1 MGYSLAWTRLRG
13 QSGHEAGRKLL
24 EALYLEKTGGK
35 LPTIAYTESGKP
47 YFPNSCWH
55 FSISHTKDHAFC
67 VLGTKRLGVDAEEM
81 GRTVPEKLGNRFLS
95 QKEQERL
102 GKEKQETLLRLW
114 VMKEA
119 MAKCCG
125 RGIGNWMK
133 ETDLDPFDKRI
144 MIIDG
149 CYVAVMEE

>member
-1 MGYSLAWTRLRG
+1 MGYSLMWTRLDG

-24 EALYLEKTGGK
+24 EALYLEKTGKK
-35 LPTIAYTESGKP
+35 LPQIAYTERGKP
-47 YFPNSCWH
+47 YFPDSCWH

-81 GRTVPEKLGNRFLS
+81 GRTVPEKLGKRFLS

-102 GKEKQETLLRLW
+102 GQEKQETLLRFW
-114 VMKEA
+114 VMKET

-125 RGIGNWMK
+125 RGIGNWLQ
-133 ETDLDPFDKRI
+133 ETDVDPFDKRI